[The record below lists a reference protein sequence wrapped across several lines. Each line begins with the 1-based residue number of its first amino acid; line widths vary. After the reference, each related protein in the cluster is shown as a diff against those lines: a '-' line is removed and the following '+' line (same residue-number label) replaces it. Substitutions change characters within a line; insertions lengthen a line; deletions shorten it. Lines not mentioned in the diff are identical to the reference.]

1 MKIEIG
7 ESLGYSYLRHVK
19 GCWLVQTNWKP
30 SEHWT
35 KCQTDKALEQE
46 FQKMRQQ
53 FDPDG
58 RVFKGTKDSN
68 QFLKQAEIDVVG
80 VGQDGGVHAM
90 EVAFHEAG
98 LNYLGGAN
106 VRVLKKLLRTKLVL
120 DAYHPPDTKRDIYF
134 VSPKVYLGVQQPL
147 ADIITRLQ
155 EAYPAEAYPAIE
167 WHLVTNERFTSELL
181 EPTLKKAKTVSDTTE
196 LFVRSAKLLELTENN
211 RPSGTSLSSQRIPE
225 RSKTPIE
232 PQRPNGKP
240 KARGFQ
246 DIVRGLMQ
254 CVLED
259 YPSTLSEGLKMSL
272 LDDSY
277 CRDNMGLHLGG
288 FALLRRQE
296 EGRMVSG
303 HSRYWSRVYAGEY
316 YVTNNWWSQYHT
328 QNAESLLRFVENL
341 IERRPGF
348 PEVDSLDAHRAALRD
363 YLA

>member
-30 SEHWT
+30 SEHWVRRR
-35 KCQTDKALEQE
+35 TDEEDEELERQFLE
-46 FQKMRQQ
+46 MRRR
-53 FDPDG
+53 FDPKG
-58 RVFKGTKDSN
+58 VVFKGTKDSS

-80 VGQDGGVHAM
+80 VDQDGRIHAM

-98 LNYLGGAN
+98 LNYSGGVDN
-106 VRVLKKLLRTKLVL
+106 RVLKKLLRTKMVL

-134 VSPKVYLGVQQPL
+134 VSPKVHRGVQQPL
-147 ADIITRLQ
+147 ADVITRLQ
-155 EAYPAEAYPAIE
+155 EAYPAIE

-181 EPTLKKAKTVSDTTE
+181 EPTLDKAETVSDTTE
-196 LFVRSAKLLELTENN
+196 LFVRSAKLLKLTENN
-211 RPSGTSLSSQRIPE
+211 RPSGTSLPSRRILE

-232 PQRPNGKP
+232 SQRLNGKP
-240 KARGFQ
+240 KAQGFQ

-259 YPSTLSEGLKMSL
+259 HPSILSEGLKASL

-303 HSRYWSRVYAGEY
+303 HSRYWGRVYAGEY
-316 YVTNNWWSQYHT
+316 YVTNNWWSQHHT

-348 PEVDSLDAHRAALRD
+348 LEVDALEAHRAALRD
-363 YLA
+363 YLT